1 MQDVLT
7 PLSAEKIMGS
17 LYSAET
23 SSIRY
28 IAVVKKSSTKGI
40 TGTDLPK
47 DDTKKAEKVTRPSQV
62 KSLKVKNTR
71 KTKANLTWKKVTG
84 AKGYQVQYSMKK
96 KFPARKTK
104 KKNAAKR
111 TVTISRLKKKK
122 TYYFRVRAYKK
133 KANGSKVYGKWS
145 KVKKV
150 KIRK

>member
-62 KSLKVKNTR
+62 KSLKVKNKR

-104 KKNAAKR
+104 KK
-111 TVTISRLKKKK
+111 

>member
-1 MQDVLT
+1 MNDTRTPISSYRVYIPVSQRLQSDGGRETDLYLYSDVQDVLT

-28 IAVVKKSSTKGI
+28 IAVIKK
-40 TGTDLPK
+40 
-47 DDTKKAEKVTRPSQV
+47 R
-62 KSLKVKNTR
+62 
-71 KTKANLTWKKVTG
+71 

-111 TVTISRLKKKK
+111 TVTISRLKKKR

>member
-62 KSLKVKNTR
+62 KNKR